1 MLRFAQMIGQ
11 SVNVYHIETPTS
23 GRLLVRAPD
32 AGAPAGVLV
41 GFHGYAESADAQME
55 RLAGIGA
62 TDQWLLVS
70 VQALNRFYR
79 GRSEETVAS
88 WMTRQDREVAI
99 ATNIIY
105 VDRVIDWVRKEYTL
119 DIADSASGDATLKGT
134 VPLLHAGFSQGTAM
148 AFRAAVRGRW
158 RSAGIVGAGGDV
170 PPELLADPG
179 TAFPPVLLVR
189 GTKDEWYTQ
198 EKLDADV
205 EALRARGVAVET
217 FVFDGGHEWS
227 GDASNAAAGF
237 VSRLSAVSSQL
248 SAKNSKAES

>member
-1 MLRFAQMIGQ
+1 
-11 SVNVYHIETPTS
+11 
-23 GRLLVRAPD
+23 
-32 AGAPAGVLV
+32 
-41 GFHGYAESADAQME
+41 
-55 RLAGIGA
+55 
-62 TDQWLLVS
+62 
-70 VQALNRFYR
+70 
-79 GRSEETVAS
+79 
-88 WMTRQDREVAI
+88 
-99 ATNIIY
+99 
-105 VDRVIDWVRKEYTL
+105 
-119 DIADSASGDATLKGT
+119 
-134 VPLLHAGFSQGTAM
+134 M
-148 AFRAAVRGRW
+148 AFRAGVRGRW

-217 FVFDGGHEWS
+217 FVFDGGHEWH